1 MKTYSKPISE
11 TVIFHTEMLATS
23 FGVSGEVGGPVGS
36 QEKKDGWTDWD
47 KEVSEENSSES
58 YW

>member
-11 TVIFHTEMLATS
+11 AVNFHTEMLATS
-23 FGVSGEVGGPVGS
+23 FGVSGEVDGPVGS
-36 QEKKDGWTDWD
+36 QERKEGWTDWD
-47 KEVSEENSSES
+47 KEISEEDTSEG